1 MSLLKLGAG
10 RNGDLIKEMDMELL
24 AAMPE
29 WLVWCAA
36 GGAGAVA
43 LAMVANILE
52 AALELD
58 AQ

>member
-1 MSLLKLGAG
+1 
-10 RNGDLIKEMDMELL
+10 MEFF

-36 GGAGAVA
+36 GAIGACA
-43 LAMVANILE
+43 LASLARMLQ

-58 AQ
+58 AN

>member
-1 MSLLKLGAG
+1 MSLLTLTPFAA
-10 RNGDLIKEMDMELL
+10 REMVMDLF

-36 GGAGAVA
+36 GLAGAIA
-43 LAMVANILE
+43 LAALANMLV

-58 AQ
+58 AS